1 MSMYFFVHVRKNE
14 SELGYD
20 LRLLWTMKFT
30 YISYSL
36 LLKKKIISKSEL
48 VVLYKLANTEVIRN
62 YFSRVYFSNFKYFLR
77 IIQNVLNVYKINV
90 L

>member
-77 IIQNVLNVYKINV
+77 IIQNVLNAYKIND